1 MIKAD
6 ITYYIDYDEHTWI
19 ATIVGAHGIK
29 GAIKAKYVTNTP
41 DYYLKEKEL
50 FLEKAG
56 ILNAVKVLRINK
68 SKNCWVIFCEEIN
81 SRDDAEVLKGC
92 RLLLP
97 DAKLRPL
104 ESNEVFLHQI
114 IGCRVEDQKG
124 MFLGEIID
132 IMETGA
138 NNVYEVSNGSSVF
151 LVPDVPHVVKKLNVE
166 TQRMVIDLLPGLI
179 DES

>member
-1 MIKAD
+1 M
-6 ITYYIDYDEHTWI
+6 TDYNDHDEHTWI

-29 GAIKAKYVTNTP
+29 GAVRARYITDTP
-41 DYYLKEKEL
+41 NYYLKEKVF
-50 FLEKAG
+50 FLEKEG
-56 ILNAVKVLRINK
+56 ILSALNIISINK
-68 SKNCWVIFCEEIN
+68 SKNYWIILFDEIH
-81 SRDDAEVLKGC
+81 SRNDAEVIKGC

-97 DAKLRPL
+97 DNHLRPL
-104 ESNEVFLHQI
+104 EANEFFLHKI

-124 MFLGEIID
+124 KILGKITD
-132 IMETGA
+132 VMETGA